1 MRIIRQKIRHLFF
14 EICKIQK
21 IFAYRNFANE
31 DKVPLLRGKNQSL
44 TGESTSSYTGCLF
57 YF

>member
-1 MRIIRQKIRHLFF
+1 MTTIRQKIRRLFF

-21 IFAYRNFANE
+21 IFANRNFANE

-44 TGESTSSYTGCLF
+44 TRDLTSSFFGCFF